1 MSKSQE
7 LYSIFKAIRSANAR
21 YRTYP
26 SNYADKLNKIMY
38 RKNQGSKYKLAEGG
52 APTMQQFFD
61 YGHPTPGLPYVF
73 QEGGQATAGMLGSA
87 QPGQLPM
94 MSMGQSFADNQMQD
108 AARYG
113 YMAKGGQASNSNSTF
128 PNEKLGKFI
137 GSVRGKAEA
146 SVQRELMNAYDAP
159 YTQQEVNQAMMQ
171 SQLPRADWGGGF
183 QQGAG
188 DMQGANI
195 DYTKLAKI
203 NSTFGQKAPDLKGS
217 INKFVNSFDNQYA
230 KQVTISDLD
239 KPYWKEA
246 QGTESLNNLSKWAPE
261 TKEVYNPNFI
271 QKAYGGI
278 PMFAPGGPFDAYRT
292 SGTSML
298 ELKSSADLNNLMNT
312 VNQIMATPGQYSME
326 DAEMARQYFDL
337 LQRDY
342 GRLNQALSTKGQSVS
357 LNAPGDAQYTTG
369 NSEWSVNNEKDPQG
383 VYTWQNNSKAKPN
396 VQVQGNQVITRGA
409 TQGQPLA
416 VKTGESSYKVN
427 PNIANQQNIQ
437 AQDAAGQQV
446 QYPLTGYYGDSPVR
460 RQSTTNASELNQGN
474 QPNPNTVYDGRTL
487 PTLEIT
493 APRNQRD
500 LSFPPDN
507 PDEIANMVPTEAP
520 IAPPVLGP
528 QGAINAQSEI
538 QYPGIDP
545 VNEGFDP
552 STIPASNGLMQL
564 DPLSRRMILDNTPQ
578 GGYGTIQNA
587 DGTYSPDRSFANP
600 DEQALMD
607 AEIAQRNNPTP
618 PSTGAAGAPPSSV
631 DPTAGMTKEQR
642 LEYWRSQRNL
652 PEGTVML
659 PPASAMSK
667 AEKDRVIADQ
677 KAAEE
682 AKKQAPPTSQTTGT
696 ETTTGTGT
704 ETKKEETPT
713 TTTTTTTTGTG
724 AGTTTTTGAG
734 TVQQQTNPMTLGD
747 ARISAVEAD
756 YRWNPLGFMGSKD
769 KEGNVI
775 RDKEGRR
782 VKRPGQVKHQRV
794 EFGYVPMPA
803 VGPQAAPPVTP
814 AAPVASSTTPT
825 APAAASSTTPV
836 KTPTPEELAAQAE
849 LDKKAAEVPA
859 SPPMYNQARN
869 LSAPPTQAYGGAL
882 YRFVGGGASDFPI
895 PGVDPTKF
903 NQSAYDEMAAQAGP
917 APEGMQNPMLVTN
930 VADYD
935 YGRDWSGTGLTG
947 MQAITDLKRSM
958 DYKKEQAQLPN
969 QLSAANLFKEQDNND
984 TGTYAANSGILGIG
998 NTTTGMRMS
1007 KYGGDENSEGNIY
1020 FLDEDT
1026 IRQIMA
1032 MGGIVEYLD

>member
-1 MSKSQE
+1 MSKKDE

-21 YRTYP
+21 YKTYP
-26 SNYADKLNKIMY
+26 SNYADKLNRIMY
-38 RKNQGSKYKLAEGG
+38 RKNQGGKYKLAEGG

-61 YGHPTPGLPYVF
+61 YGYPTPGLPYVF
-73 QEGGQATAGMLGSA
+73 QEGGSATPDMLASA

-94 MSMGQSFADNQMQD
+94 MSMGQSFADTQMQD

-113 YMAKGGQASNSNSTF
+113 YMAKGGQASNSTSTF

-146 SVQRELMNAYDAP
+146 SVQKELMNAYDAP
-159 YTQQEVNQAMMQ
+159 YTQQEVSQAMMQ

-183 QQGAG
+183 QNP
-188 DMQGANI
+188 ANGMEDASI
-195 DYTKLAKI
+195 DYDQLSKI
-203 NSTFGQKAPDLKGS
+203 NAKFQQKAPDVKNSLS
-217 INKFVNSFDNQYA
+217 AFRNSFDNQYA
-230 KQVTISDLD
+230 KKVTISDLD
-239 KPYWKEA
+239 KPYWKESE
-246 QGTESLNNLSKWAPE
+246 GTEDLSNLSKWAPE
-261 TKEVYNPNFI
+261 TKEVYNPKFI

-278 PMFAPGGPFDAYRT
+278 PMYEPGGPFDAYRT

-298 ELKSSADLNNLMNT
+298 ELKSAADLNNLMNT
-312 VNQIMATPGQYSME
+312 VNKVMATPGQYSME

-369 NSEWSVNNEKDPQG
+369 NSEWSVNNERDPQG

-396 VQVQGNQVITRGA
+396 VQVQGNQVITRG
-409 TQGQPLA
+409 TTKGQPLA

-460 RQSTTNASELNQGN
+460 RQSTTNAAELNQGN
-474 QPNPNTVYDGRTL
+474 QPNPNTIYDGPTL

-507 PDEIANMVPTEAP
+507 PDEIANMVPNEAP
-520 IAPPVLGP
+520 IAPPVVGP
-528 QGAINAQSEI
+528 QVPIDGQSEI
-538 QYPGIDP
+538 LYPGIDP
-545 VNEGFDP
+545 VNGGFDP
-552 STIPASNGLMQL
+552 NTRGNAILLQDPNTGDYIYRAPDGTELGRSMDQNTASLKKDAYFAN
-564 DPLSRRMILDNTPQ
+564 
-578 GGYGTIQNA
+578 QNA
-587 DGTYSPDRSFANP
+587 ASA
-600 DEQALMD
+600 A
-607 AEIAQRNNPTP
+607 AP
-618 PSTGAAGAPPSSV
+618 PSTTAGTATTTATTAGAPPASA

-642 LEYWRSQRNL
+642 LEYYRKQRNL

-659 PPASAMSK
+659 PPAVAGSK
-667 AEKDRVIADQ
+667 AEKDRIIAEQ

-682 AKKQAPPTSQTTGT
+682 AKKQTPPTTTAGT
-696 ETTTGTGT
+696 EKTTGTGT
-704 ETKKEETPT
+704 ETKKEETPAAT
-713 TTTTTTTTGTG
+713 N
-724 AGTTTTTGAG
+724 TTTTTGAA
-734 TVQQQTNPMTLGD
+734 QPQANPMALGN
-747 ARISAVEAD
+747 ARIAAVEQD

-769 KEGNVI
+769 AQGNVI
-775 RDKEGRR
+775 RDEEGRR
-782 VKRPGQVKHQRV
+782 AKRPGQVKRQRV

-814 AAPVASSTTPT
+814 AAPAANSTPAATPAATTTTTTP
-825 APAAASSTTPV
+825 A

-849 LDKKAAEVPA
+849 LDKKAAETPA
-859 SPPMYNQARN
+859 APPLYNQARN
-869 LSAPPTQAYGGAL
+869 LGAPPSKAYGGSL
-882 YRFVGGGASDFPI
+882 YKFVDGGSNFPI

-903 NQSAYDEMAAQAGP
+903 DQTAYDEMVAQAGP
-917 APEGMQNPMLVTN
+917 APEDMQNPMLVTN
-930 VADYD
+930 QAEYE

-947 MQAITDLKRSM
+947 MQALTDLKNRR
-958 DYKKEQAQLPN
+958 DYNKEAAKLPD

-984 TGTYAANSGILGIG
+984 TGTYAVNSGILGIG

>member
-21 YRTYP
+21 YNTYP

-38 RKNQGSKYKLAEGG
+38 RKNQGGKYKLAEGG

-73 QEGGQATAGMLGSA
+73 EEGGSATAGMLASA

-113 YMAKGGQASNSNSTF
+113 YMAKGGQTSNSKSTF

-183 QQGAG
+183 QNPANGME
-188 DMQGANI
+188 DANI
-195 DYTKLAKI
+195 DYEKLAKI
-203 NSTFGQKAPDLKGS
+203 NSTFGQEAPDLKGS
-217 INKFVNSFDNQYA
+217 IDKFVNSFDNQYA
-230 KQVTISDLD
+230 KQVTISDLEN
-239 KPYWKEA
+239 PYWKEA
-246 QGTESLNNLSKWAPE
+246 EGTEDLNKLSDWAPQ
-261 TKEVYNPNFI
+261 TKEVYNPKFV
-271 QKAYGGI
+271 QRAYGGI
-278 PMFAPGGPFDAYRT
+278 PMFAPGGPFEKYKT
-292 SGTSML
+292 SGNSML
-298 ELKSSADLNNLMNT
+298 ELKSAADLNSLMNT

-326 DAEMARQYFDL
+326 DAETARQYFDL

-369 NSEWSVNNEKDPQG
+369 NSEWSVNNERDPQG
-383 VYTWQNNSKAKPN
+383 VYTRQNNSKAKPN
-396 VQVQGNQVITRGA
+396 VQVQGNQVITRGVSK
-409 TQGQPLA
+409 GQPLA
-416 VKTGESSYKVN
+416 IKTGENSY
-427 PNIANQQNIQ
+427 IANPAITNQQQ
-437 AQDAAGQQV
+437 QDAAAQQV
-446 QYPLTGYYGDSPVR
+446 QYPLAGYYGDSPVR
-460 RQSTTNASELNQGN
+460 RQSTTNAAEAVAANQGN
-474 QPNPNTVYDGRTL
+474 QPNPNTIYDGPTL

-507 PDEIANMVPTEAP
+507 PDEIANMVPTEIP
-520 IAPPVLGP
+520 IAPPVVGP
-528 QGAINAQSEI
+528 QLPINGQSEI

-552 STIPASNGLMQL
+552 STIPANNGFMQL

-600 DEQALMD
+600 DEQALMM
-607 AEIAQRNNPTP
+607 AEINQRNNPVS
-618 PSTGAAGAPPSSV
+618 PSTSAGNTATTAGAPPASA

-642 LEYWRSQRNL
+642 LEYYRKQRNL

-659 PPASAMSK
+659 PPAVAGSK
-667 AEKDRVIADQ
+667 AEKDRIIAEQ
-677 KAAEE
+677 KEAEA
-682 AKKQAPPTSQTTGT
+682 AKKQAPPATTAGT

-704 ETKKEETPT
+704 ETKKEETPAA
-713 TTTTTTTTGTG
+713 TTTTGTTPA
-724 AGTTTTTGAG
+724 AGTP
-734 TVQQQTNPMTLGD
+734 QQQVNPMSYGN

-756 YRWNPLGFMGSKD
+756 YRMNPFGFMGSKD

-775 RDKEGRR
+775 RDEKGRR
-782 VKRPGQVKHQRV
+782 VKTPGQVKRQRV

-814 AAPVASSTTPT
+814 AAP
-825 APAAASSTTPV
+825 AASSTPAAIPAATTTTAPV

-849 LDKKAAEVPA
+849 LDKKAAETPA
-859 SPPMYNQARN
+859 SPPLYNQARN
-869 LSAPPTQAYGGAL
+869 LGAPPSQAYGGTL
-882 YRFVGGGASDFPI
+882 YKFVGGGNSDFPI

-930 VADYD
+930 QAEYE
-935 YGRDWSGTGLTG
+935 YGRDWSGTGLAG
-947 MQAITDLKRSM
+947 MQAITDLKRSI

-984 TGTYAANSGILGIG
+984 RGTYAANSGMLGIG

-1032 MGGIVEYLD
+1032 MGGTIEYLD

>member
-26 SNYADKLNKIMY
+26 SNYADKLNRIMY
-38 RKNQGSKYKLAEGG
+38 RKNQGVKYKLAEGG

-61 YGHPTPGLPYVF
+61 YGYPTPGLPYTF
-73 QEGGQATAGMLGSA
+73 QQGGAATPDILASA

-94 MSMGQSFADNQMQD
+94 MSMGQSFADSQMQD

-113 YMAKGGQASNSNSTF
+113 YMAKGGQASNSKSTF

-159 YTQQEVNQAMMQ
+159 YTQQEVSQAMMQ

-183 QQGAG
+183 QNPANGME
-188 DMQGANI
+188 DANI
-195 DYTKLAKI
+195 DYEKLAKI
-203 NSTFGQKAPDLKGS
+203 NSTFGQEAPDLKGS
-217 INKFVNSFDNQYA
+217 IDKFVNSFDNQYA
-230 KQVTISDLD
+230 KQVTISDLEN
-239 KPYWKEA
+239 PYWKEA
-246 QGTESLNNLSKWAPE
+246 EGTEDLNKLSDWAPQ
-261 TKEVYNPNFI
+261 TKEIYNPKFV

-278 PMFAPGGPFDAYRT
+278 PMFAPGGPFEKYKT
-292 SGTSML
+292 SGNSML
-298 ELKSSADLNNLMNT
+298 ELKSAADLNSLMNT

-326 DAEMARQYFDL
+326 DAETARQYFDL

-369 NSEWSVNNEKDPQG
+369 NSEWSVNNERDPQG

-396 VQVQGNQVITRGA
+396 VQVQGNQVITRGVSK
-409 TQGQPLA
+409 GQPLA
-416 VKTGESSYKVN
+416 IKTGENSY
-427 PNIANQQNIQ
+427 IANPAITNQQQ
-437 AQDAAGQQV
+437 QDAAAQQV
-446 QYPLTGYYGDSPVR
+446 QYPLAGYYGDSPVR
-460 RQSTTNASELNQGN
+460 RQSTTNAAEAVAANQGN
-474 QPNPNTVYDGRTL
+474 QPNPNTIYDGPTL

-520 IAPPVLGP
+520 IAPPVVGP
-528 QGAINAQSEI
+528 QLPINAQSEI

-545 VNEGFDP
+545 VNGGFDP
-552 STIPASNGLMQL
+552 NTKGNAILLQDPNTGEYIYRAPDGTELGRSMDQNTASLKKDSYFAN
-564 DPLSRRMILDNTPQ
+564 
-578 GGYGTIQNA
+578 QNA
-587 DGTYSPDRSFANP
+587 
-600 DEQALMD
+600 
-607 AEIAQRNNPTP
+607 
-618 PSTGAAGAPPSSV
+618 PSAGAPPSTMPASNAATTTTSGAPAANAGAPSASA

-642 LEYWRSQRNL
+642 LDYYRKQRNL

-659 PPASAMSK
+659 PPAVAGSK
-667 AEKDRVIADQ
+667 AEKDRIIAEQ

-682 AKKQAPPTSQTTGT
+682 AKKQAPPATTAGT

-704 ETKKEETPT
+704 ETKKEEAPAA
-713 TTTTTTTTGTG
+713 TTTTTTTGT
-724 AGTTTTTGAG
+724 AQPQA
-734 TVQQQTNPMTLGD
+734 NPMTLGN

-756 YRWNPLGFMGSKD
+756 YRMNPFGFMGSKD

-775 RDKEGRR
+775 RDEQGRR
-782 VKRPGQVKHQRV
+782 VKTPGQVKRQRV

-814 AAPVASSTTPT
+814 AAP
-825 APAAASSTTPV
+825 AASSTPAATPAATTTTAPV

-849 LDKKAAEVPA
+849 LDRKAAETPA
-859 SPPMYNQARN
+859 SPPLYNQARN
-869 LSAPPTQAYGGAL
+869 LGAPPSQAYGGTL
-882 YRFVGGGASDFPI
+882 YKFVGGGNSDFPI

-930 VADYD
+930 QAEYE
-935 YGRDWSGTGLTG
+935 YGRDWAGTGLAG
-947 MQAITDLKRSM
+947 MQAITDFKRSI

-984 TGTYAANSGILGIG
+984 RGTYAANSGMLGIG